1 MKALHLQPEFICYL
15 DNSLIAQLTAFIP
28 SLFYR
33 KWTGCISLPIPV
45 LFPGLINLFSY
56 QNDDLVI
63 WHESYLIAFQTSKPS
78 KGLVPLVCP
87 PARCTSVGSQSEIWM
102 SSWLS
107 TPFCF
112 SKGLATKP
120 TPLTPP
126 SQRVHFLP
134 LSGQL
139 FPPAKVCP
147 PLSEKQI
154 NKNNS
159 WWERN
164 STILP
169 TTSFYSFEKIFSQ
182 YSCVVWVF
190 AYYC

>member
-1 MKALHLQPEFICYL
+1 MFILKNSKYQVKAVWRLCICDQDYFATWIIL
-15 DNSLIAQLTAFIP
+15 SWTAQLTAFIS
-28 SLFYR
+28 SLYFG
-33 KWTGCISLPIPV
+33 KGTGNISLPIPV
-45 LFPGLINLFSY
+45 LFSGLIKFFSH
-56 QNDDLVI
+56 QNDDLMI
-63 WHESYLIAFQTSKPS
+63 WHASYLIAFQTSKPS

-87 PARCTSVGSQSEIWM
+87 PARCTRVGSQSEIWM

-107 TPFCF
+107 TPVCF

-154 NKNNS
+154 NKKNS
-159 WWERN
+159 W
-164 STILP
+164 
-169 TTSFYSFEKIFSQ
+169 
-182 YSCVVWVF
+182 
-190 AYYC
+190 

>member
-1 MKALHLQPEFICYL
+1 MILQTNSVSPPSSPPTPCPVPALFSGLMKF
-15 DNSLIAQLTAFIP
+15 
-28 SLFYR
+28 
-33 KWTGCISLPIPV
+33 
-45 LFPGLINLFSY
+45 FSY
-56 QNDDLVI
+56 QNADLVI
-63 WHESYLIAFQTSKPS
+63 WHARYLIAFQTSKPS

-134 LSGQL
+134 LRGQL

-147 PLSEKQI
+147 PLSGKQRI
-154 NKNNS
+154 KGNYC
-159 WWERN
+159 WERN
-164 STILP
+164 GTILS
-169 TTSFYSFEKIFSQ
+169 TTFIYPFERIFSQ
-182 YSCVVWVF
+182 YWHVL
-190 AYYC
+190 